1 MTKVSASSRLVIRS
15 SVLTGMVAEDLT
27 FIENFRPNVDGL
39 WQKYRFSEMY
49 KNRSSGLDMMH

>member
-39 WQKYRFSEMY
+39 WRKSISFRVT
-49 KNRSSGLDMMH
+49 KP